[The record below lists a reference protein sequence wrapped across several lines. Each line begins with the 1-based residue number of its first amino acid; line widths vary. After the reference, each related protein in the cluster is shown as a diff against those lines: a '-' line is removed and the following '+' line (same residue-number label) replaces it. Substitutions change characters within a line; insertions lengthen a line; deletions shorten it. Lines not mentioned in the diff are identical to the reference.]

1 MARAYLAGGLSFERG
16 EAHNEA
22 MRALILSLCLVV
34 SLSASA
40 QAYRY
45 LVPMTGYLSTDDG
58 TYYYAY
64 TVVQNLT
71 PREATIVTVGM
82 YPLSN
87 ASPCPSPEPWT
98 IPALERVR
106 ISPMVCMSALAAM
119 EIASTEPLSIRTELD
134 THKTMV
140 SGWDRQILNATT
152 SWIPADVPALSEA
165 VLLDDQGRKASLLA
179 INPSD
184 QPIVLT
190 VEMVRPE
197 YNLTRTLMVDVP
209 PRSMR
214 FASLAE
220 IRNPSPPP
228 FISSVDGRH
237 LLKITST
244 GPWQG
249 GVSSLFKGPSMYV
262 PATPLEP

>member
-1 MARAYLAGGLSFERG
+1 
-16 EAHNEA
+16 
-22 MRALILSLCLVV
+22 MRALILSLCLAV

-40 QAYRY
+40 QEHRY
-45 LVPMTGYLSTDDG
+45 LIPITGYLATDDG
-58 TYYYAY
+58 TFYYAY

-71 PREATIVTVGM
+71 PREATITTAGM
-82 YPLSN
+82 YPLSLER
-87 ASPCPSPEPWT
+87 PCPSPEPWT
-98 IPALERVR
+98 VPARERVR
-106 ISPMVCMSALAAM
+106 IGPMVCMSALAAM
-119 EIASTEPLSIRTELD
+119 EIVSTEPLSIRTELD

-140 SGWDRQILNATT
+140 SGWDRQIINATT
-152 SWIPADVPALSEA
+152 SWIPADVTSLSEA
-165 VLLDDQGRKASLLA
+165 VLLDEQGRRGNLLA
-179 INPSD
+179 INPSEV
-184 QPIVLT
+184 PIVLT

-197 YNLTRTLMVDVP
+197 YRLSKTLTVDVP

-214 FASLAE
+214 FASLGE
-220 IRNPSPPP
+220 IRNPGPPP

-237 LLKITST
+237 LLRITST